1 MNKRDMFYSNYNAGG
16 FVDQPM
22 PINQNFFPNQMAMPN
37 MMMPNQMMQNNS
49 VPNQMYNQTYDYD
62 FDDRLTKLE
71 RQVRNL
77 DTRISKLEQIK
88 EEDIT
93 YNTTII

>member
-16 FVDQPM
+16 FIDQPM
-22 PINQNFFPNQMAMPN
+22 PINQNFMPNQMMPN
-37 MMMPNQMMQNNS
+37 MMMPNQMMQNS
-49 VPNQMYNQTYDYD
+49 SLPNQMYNQTYDYD
-62 FDDRLTKLE
+62 IDDRLTKLE

-77 DTRISKLEQIK
+77 DTRISKLEQVK